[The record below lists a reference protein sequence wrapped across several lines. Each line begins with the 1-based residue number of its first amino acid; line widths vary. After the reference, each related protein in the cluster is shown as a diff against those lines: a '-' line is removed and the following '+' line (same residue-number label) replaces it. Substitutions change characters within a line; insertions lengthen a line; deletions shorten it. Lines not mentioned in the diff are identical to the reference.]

1 MNGTGKPL
9 LATGKIV
16 SDYRPLK
23 EYWELAKKA
32 GKDRDFIKTD
42 YLDYLDS
49 LLNQLEADER
59 GSREI
64 ILGRILDRLES
75 YIEKDIDES
84 LAARALKNCCT
95 TSEETDGVQAKKMIA
110 RIIAGYLL
118 EYLDSLGKIRIK
130 IK

>member
-23 EYWELAKKA
+23 EYWELAKKV
-32 GKDRDFIKTD
+32 GKDKDFIKTE
-42 YLDYLDS
+42 YLDYLES

-64 ILGRILDRLES
+64 VLRKILDRLEG
-75 YIEKDIDES
+75 YIEKDIDEG

-95 TSEETDGVQAKKMIA
+95 SEGADGVQAKKMIA

>member
-1 MNGTGKPL
+1 MNGSDKPL

-23 EYWELAKKA
+23 EYWGLVKKV
-32 GKDRDFIKTD
+32 GKDNDFIKRE
-42 YLDYLDS
+42 YLDYLES
-49 LLNQLEADER
+49 FLNQLEADAR

-64 ILGRILDRLES
+64 ILRKILDKLES
-75 YIEKDIDES
+75 YIEKDIDED
-84 LAARALKNCCT
+84 LAARALENCCIGGKL
-95 TSEETDGVQAKKMIA
+95 DNIQAKKIIA